1 MKNFFSGTNVFR
13 LMMIILAMT
22 GCLTILNATLSS
34 EFPAKFAARQIV
46 WFFIGVTTM
55 LLTSKLDFEKIK
67 KTAPA
72 AIIISYLLLLAV
84 LVVGTRVNGM
94 KGWFNLG
101 FFFLQPSELA
111 KPFFVLSICLL
122 CAKENSNR
130 KIFINL
136 LALCAGWMIPI
147 IMEPDY
153 GTSILYFSVIGL
165 AFFLLSKKIGHFFAW
180 TLPGMALI
188 LIILL
193 REAYVVNRIQ
203 AYFSPFDDPYGAG
216 WHILQFRY
224 AIARGG
230 LWGSGWGNCLWAGS
244 YLPLSHSDSAFAT
257 LTEASGMLGSMPVAL
272 VFAAIPF
279 AAGRIISGKDEFR
292 TLFILLASSMVAGQA
307 FIHIFV
313 NLGMIPPTGLPLP
326 LFSYGGSSLLSTMLT
341 AGFILSAAKIRQFQ
355 EENKQ

>member
-1 MKNFFSGTNVFR
+1 
-13 LMMIILAMT
+13 MMIILAMT

-136 LALCAGWMIPI
+136 LALCSGWMIPI

-165 AFFLLSKKIGHFFAW
+165 AFFLL
-180 TLPGMALI
+180 
-188 LIILL
+188 
-193 REAYVVNRIQ
+193 
-203 AYFSPFDDPYGAG
+203 
-216 WHILQFRY
+216 
-224 AIARGG
+224 
-230 LWGSGWGNCLWAGS
+230 
-244 YLPLSHSDSAFAT
+244 
-257 LTEASGMLGSMPVAL
+257 
-272 VFAAIPF
+272 
-279 AAGRIISGKDEFR
+279 
-292 TLFILLASSMVAGQA
+292 
-307 FIHIFV
+307 
-313 NLGMIPPTGLPLP
+313 
-326 LFSYGGSSLLSTMLT
+326 
-341 AGFILSAAKIRQFQ
+341 
-355 EENKQ
+355 